1 MDRCEKL
8 MTADGKDLSAA
19 LCGEKYRLV
28 GEVQWRR
35 KKMSEELK
43 IAMFGHKRWS
53 REGGVEIVV
62 KELCTRMAQQ
72 GCEVTC
78 YNRSGH
84 HVSGA
89 EYDDIDKTNYK
100 GITQKYVP
108 TIEKKGL
115 AAVSSSFFAA
125 LYSAFGKYDVVH
137 IHAEGPAF
145 FSWLPKMLGKR
156 VVVTI
161 HGIDWQREKWQSGFG
176 SKFIRQGEK
185 NAVKYADEIIV
196 LSKGVQDYFKDIY
209 GRKTY
214 FISNGVN
221 RPKIQEAELIT
232 EKYGLTKNSY
242 ILFLGRLVPEKGI
255 RYLVEAFKS
264 VKIDKKLVIAGGS
277 SDTDSFMKELKELA
291 KDDDRIIFT
300 GFVQGQM
307 LDELYS
313 NAYIYTLPSDLEGM
327 PLSLL
332 EAMSYGNCCLVSNI
346 LECTEVVED
355 KALIFKKSDVSDL
368 RERLQDACDHPEKV
382 MQMKKQAA
390 DFICEKYNWDEVVK
404 ETMRLYRRK

>member
-1 MDRCEKL
+1 MAEK
-8 MTADGKDLSAA
+8 KINERS
-19 LCGEKYRLV
+19 
-28 GEVQWRR
+28 
-35 KKMSEELK
+35 K

-62 KELCTRMAQQ
+62 KELCTRMAQK

-89 EYDDIDKTNYK
+89 EYDSVDETEYK

-125 LYSAFGKYDVVH
+125 LCSAFGKYDVVH

-145 FSWLPKMLGKR
+145 FSCLPKMLGKR

-196 LSKGVQDYFKDIY
+196 LSKGVQEYFKETY
-209 GRKTY
+209 GRETH
-214 FISNGVN
+214 FIPNGVN
-221 RPKIQEAELIT
+221 RPQIRKANLIT
-232 EKYGLTKNSY
+232 EKFGLKKDSY

-255 RYLVEAFKS
+255 RYLVEAFKN
-264 VKIDKKLVIAGGS
+264 VKTDKKLVIAGGS
-277 SDTDSFMKELKELA
+277 SDTDSFMEELKELA
-291 KDDDRIIFT
+291 KSDDRILFT
-300 GFVQGQM
+300 GFVQGAM

-332 EAMSYGNCCLVSNI
+332 EAMSYGNCCLVSDI
-346 LECTEVVED
+346 PECAEVVED
-355 KALIFKKSDVSDL
+355 KALIFKKSDVEDL
-368 RERLQDACDHPEKV
+368 REKLQDACDHPEMV
-382 MQMKKQAA
+382 MKMKKQAA
-390 DFICEKYNWDEVVK
+390 DFICEKYNWDEVVR
-404 ETMRLYRRK
+404 ETMKLYRR